1 MESILHETEQADKM
15 HNPQG
20 HYPQKEIIKYK

>member
-15 HNPQG
+15 QNPQE
-20 HYPQKEIIKYK
+20 HYTQKEIIKYK